1 MLLEALRGKAPPET
15 AAAVRLLA
23 AAGPKAVDPLLGM
36 LKDADWQ
43 ARWVAVQALGR
54 LRDRRAIA
62 PLIEAL
68 ADPHFYVRKD
78 AGEAL
83 EEIAGRR
90 YGADA
95 ALWREWYAKEGKS

>member
-1 MLLEALRGKAPPET
+1 
-15 AAAVRLLA
+15 LLA

-95 ALWREWYAKEGKS
+95 AQWREWYEKEGRAAPGGVSG